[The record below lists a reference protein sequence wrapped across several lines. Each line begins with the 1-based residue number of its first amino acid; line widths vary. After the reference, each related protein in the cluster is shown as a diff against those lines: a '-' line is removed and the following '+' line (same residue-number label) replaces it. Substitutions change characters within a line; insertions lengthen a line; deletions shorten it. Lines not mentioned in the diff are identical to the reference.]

1 MRSHLICLTSLAIVA
16 MLAACSSSPQAAL
29 PTVPATEATP
39 VPCEL
44 TPIVVPTRPAEV
56 PGYTE
61 LDPATGLHMTG
72 RPPDIDLDSYRLVVT
87 GTVDYP
93 LELTYD
99 DLRCMR
105 KVELHCTLICPGF
118 FEDEATWAGVPLVD
132 VLERAGM
139 QSSAA
144 GLRLSSADGYST
156 LVTLPAATSEDNFLA
171 YEWEGEPLPI
181 LHGFPV
187 RAVFPELGG
196 SSWVK
201 WLIRIEV
208 LGANSMSAPDVGN
221 EPGDLEFR

>member
-1 MRSHLICLTSLAIVA
+1 MRLHLICLTSLVIAG
-16 MLAACSSSPQAAL
+16 MLAACSSPPQATL
-29 PTVPATEATP
+29 PTAPATEATL

-44 TPIVVPTRPAEV
+44 TPIATPTWPAEV

-72 RPPDIDLDSYRLVVT
+72 TAQAIDLDSYRLVVT
-87 GTVDYP
+87 GTVDHP

-139 QSSAA
+139 QPGAA
-144 GLRLSSADGYST
+144 GLRLSGADGYST

-187 RAVFPELGG
+187 RAVFPALGG

-201 WLIRIEV
+201 WLIKIEV

>member
-1 MRSHLICLTSLAIVA
+1 MRSHLICLTSLLIVGV
-16 MLAACSSSPQAAL
+16 LAACSSPPQATL
-29 PTVPATEATP
+29 PAVPATEAAL

-44 TPIVVPTRPAEV
+44 TPIVTPTRPAEV

-72 RPPDIDLDSYRLVVT
+72 TAQAIDLDSYRLVIT
-87 GTVDYP
+87 GTVDHP

-105 KVELHCTLICPGF
+105 KVELRCTLICPGF

-132 VLERAGM
+132 VLERAGV
-139 QSSAA
+139 QPGAA

-196 SSWVK
+196 SFWVK

-208 LGANSMSAPDVGN
+208 LGTNSMSAPDVGN
-221 EPGDLEFR
+221 EPGDLDFR